1 MEVYRGYWKED
12 KRHGHG
18 VEKNSRGDIY
28 EGSFKVGC
36 IDLQYFLLKAVIIM
50 VFLNHLILND
60 ANIIL
65 ASLLLN
71 KSL

>member
-1 MEVYRGYWKED
+1 MMEVYRGYWKED

-50 VFLNHLILND
+50 VF
-60 ANIIL
+60 
-65 ASLLLN
+65 
-71 KSL
+71 